1 MQPNEHS
8 PSELVGLA
16 CRLGAMQAM
25 EFIDFGKS
33 LGELSEQQR
42 KLLLRGWLALEAI
55 PGDAS
60 LERADLLRV
69 LTALRQEW
77 LRAKFRD

>member
-1 MQPNEHS
+1 MSEYS
-8 PSELVGLA
+8 PAEVVGLA
-16 CRLGAMQAM
+16 CRLGATQAL
-25 EFIDFGKS
+25 EFVDFGRS
-33 LGELSEQQR
+33 LGELTEQQR

-77 LRAKFRD
+77 LRK